1 MVTTSDTT
9 LGRAL
14 ADGLL
19 RHYTAWRRESEAVQ
33 LAYEAWIKA
42 DGESRELAYAR
53 YLAALDQEELTA
65 EAYREQSNWT
75 DRIAGR

>member
-1 MVTTSDTT
+1 MVTTSDRT

-33 LAYEAWIKA
+33 LAYEAWINSDSK
-42 DGESRELAYAR
+42 SRELAYAG
-53 YLAALDQEELTA
+53 YQAALDQEELAA
-65 EAYREQSNWT
+65 EGYREQLAWV
-75 DRIAGR
+75 DRISG